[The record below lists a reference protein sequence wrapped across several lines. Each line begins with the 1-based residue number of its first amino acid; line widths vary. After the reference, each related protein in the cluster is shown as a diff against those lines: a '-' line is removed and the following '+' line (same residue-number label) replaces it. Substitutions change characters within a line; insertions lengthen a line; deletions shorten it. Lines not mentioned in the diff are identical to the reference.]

1 MFKHCHIAAPSF
13 HPLKTLLV
21 WSDLWLGILIA
32 LFPLHSSI
40 NSFPITVSKIN
51 FLSLF
56 VKSYSVYLHP
66 IQSSSTQWFASIFLH
81 ALNAWLDPLFLVY
94 SKHKHLPI
102 TPATSWKPSPYCFEV
117 RVSHFQKSFLLI
129 IWHTV
134 TSVCISIYCLIFLFC
149 SVPTLILKPTV
160 FLDHILTSILKMSA
174 LGSIAYFFNSLCS
187 TYHNSCLTGTVV
199 VLLKILLFRNIGM
212 DRT

>member
-21 WSDLWLGILIA
+21 QSDLWLGSLIA

-66 IQSSSTQWFASIFLH
+66 IQSSSTQWFASIFFH
-81 ALNAWLDPLFLVY
+81 AHNAWLDPLFLVY

-102 TPATSWKPSPYCFEV
+102 TPATSWKPSPYCLWSKGVTFPEII
-117 RVSHFQKSFLLI
+117 SAHHLTYCDFCLQFFLLFDF
-129 IWHTV
+129 
-134 TSVCISIYCLIFLFC
+134 S
-149 SVPTLILKPTV
+149 
-160 FLDHILTSILKMSA
+160 
-174 LGSIAYFFNSLCS
+174 
-187 TYHNSCLTGTVV
+187 
-199 VLLKILLFRNIGM
+199 VLLSSYLNFKNYSFSGSHPYKYFENECFRQHRLFF
-212 DRT
+212 